1 MTRWQLRFTTF
12 QVDLRWWL
20 LAIAMAA
27 VAVRLGI
34 WQLDRADQKI
44 SLQDAYYNRI
54 AVEPVSCAEAA
65 REPRPAYVRV
75 QLDGKFE
82 TGREYLLDNRTS
94 DATAGY
100 EVFTRFRCA
109 DGTLFLVNRGWI
121 PAGSSRD
128 ALPRWSTPPEPVRLT
143 GFVYVPTGL
152 PPLIDQDDWPVTW
165 PQAGP
170 KRIGYLDAERL
181 QTEGP
186 PEQFRYPVYVDGAGP
201 GVFKPNYAVE
211 SVSPDKHW
219 GYAVQ
224 WFAIAAAILAY
235 LGYRS
240 VSRT

>member
-1 MTRWQLRFTTF
+1 MTRWKLRFTTF

-44 SLQDAYYNRI
+44 ALQDAYYDRI
-54 AVEPVSCAEAA
+54 ALNPVPCARAVG
-65 REPRPAYVRV
+65 EPRPAYVRV
-75 QLDGKFE
+75 RLDGRFE

-100 EVFTRFRCA
+100 EVLTRFRCT

-121 PAGSSRD
+121 PGGSSRD
-128 ALPRWSTPPEPVRLT
+128 RLPVWTTPSEPVRLT

-152 PPLIDQDDWPVTW
+152 PPLIDQDDWPVAW
-165 PQAGP
+165 PEAGP
-170 KRIGYLDAERL
+170 KRIGYLDPERL
-181 QTEGP
+181 HTEGP
-186 PEQFRYPVYVDGAGP
+186 PEQFRYPVYVDAAGP

-240 VSRT
+240 ISRT